1 MALRHGHKGNFIS
14 IKGLIKCY
22 IAMTKNRFTFR
33 TLGLTSLGGNLFKHN
48 PHSFKDKSVTPFLN
62 FFLV

>member
-1 MALRHGHKGNFIS
+1 MALRQGHKGNFIS

-33 TLGLTSLGGNLFKHN
+33 TLGLTSLGGNLFKTLTVLRTN
-48 PHSFKDKSVTPFLN
+48 L
-62 FFLV
+62 